1 MTLSPEFAFEPVP
14 RHRIRRIL
22 DSAATTRPHRVVLV
36 CAPPGSGK
44 TVAVAEWF
52 RKFRE
57 STPEAETHW
66 VTCAPGGPPV
76 AELLP
81 PGGRAPACPAAPAR
95 VLVIDDAHLVSDPRS
110 LAALDYLMHH
120 AADTALVL
128 IARRD
133 PPLAWHSLVLETRVT
148 RIGAAELA
156 LDRQETSHL
165 LAGYGIQPQ
174 RADLDAL
181 LRLTQGWAAPVR
193 IAATQLDGRGDV
205 RTATAALLD
214 PTAEAGA
221 FLDTLIAPQQ
231 APVRRFLIRTSIPER
246 FSTALAGR
254 LAGEAA
260 PEILDRLL
268 RENFPLAPVH
278 RDGAL
283 WFGYHPL
290 VRAHLLG
297 AAERAGVGAECHRIT
312 AAWHLAAGAPAAA
325 LPHVLGENGQ
335 RGLPAFLGDPA
346 LRMILQG
353 AGRALF
359 DGLEVAHGVEAD
371 DPAVWALRAVDAV
384 ERADTAHALTYLDLA
399 CRRTGNGTAV
409 PSGQLVALILA
420 ATLATAL
427 AMATGLADVQLPDL
441 VPASGSPGVDAYTA
455 VQSGTARAVR
465 GDGAGGI
472 DDLYR
477 GVALARVAA
486 DPRLVLRAESR
497 LATVLVWSGRL
508 TAGAER
514 AEAAAAT
521 AADAGLLATL
531 GEAEAAAAYIAFLRG
546 TEPPLA
552 AGPDGRPPR
561 QSDPPAAGPDGRVRA
576 VLDGL
581 AGTGDEADRHRR
593 AAALHHHVTALLH
606 TAALPERT
614 VTELLL
620 PHVIRVLLDAGT
632 PRTARLLL
640 GHART
645 ELGDRPGLVLARAVL
660 AAGLHRPDLARALLD
675 PLRRDPAAAAPQ
687 HAVLVHLLEANAHA
701 ALGTQGK
708 ARAALALALELA
720 GPERIVRPFLE
731 TPGILEL
738 LDDHA
743 GTFTEH
749 NDFAT
754 AIRAHPGAERTAAPL
769 LTETERTVLAQLPSG
784 RTARQ
789 IADALGVSVNT
800 VKTHLR
806 RIYAKFGTSSRA
818 GTLQHARRAG
828 LL

>member
-1 MTLSPEFAFEPVP
+1 M
-14 RHRIRRIL
+14 
-22 DSAATTRPHRVVLV
+22 
-36 CAPPGSGK
+36 
-44 TVAVAEWF
+44 
-52 RKFRE
+52 
-57 STPEAETHW
+57 HW

-81 PGGRAPACPAAPAR
+81 PVTPGGPAPGGPAAPAR

-110 LAALDYLMHH
+110 QAALDYLMHH

-165 LAGYGIQPQ
+165 LAGYGIEPE
-174 RADLDAL
+174 RADVDAL

-193 IAATQLDGRGDV
+193 IAATELDGGGDV
-205 RTATAALLD
+205 RAAAAALLD

-231 APVRRFLIRTSIPER
+231 APVRRFLVRTSVPER
-246 FSTALAGR
+246 FSTGLAGR

-268 RENFPLAPVH
+268 RENFPLAPVY

-359 DGLEVAHGVEAD
+359 DGLELAHGVEAD

-427 AMATGLADVQLPDL
+427 AMATGLDDVQLPDV

-465 GDGAGGI
+465 GDSAGGV

-486 DPRLVLRAESR
+486 DPRLLLRAESR
-497 LATVLVWSGRL
+497 LAAVLGWSGRL

-514 AEAAAAT
+514 AAAAAAT
-521 AADAGLLATL
+521 AADAGLRGAL
-531 GEAEAAAAYIAFLRG
+531 GEADAAAAYIAFLRG
-546 TEPPLA
+546 TEPPPA
-552 AGPDGRPPR
+552 TGPGGRPPR
-561 QSDPPAAGPDGRVRA
+561 PADPAAEPDRRVRA

-593 AAALHHHVTALLH
+593 AEALRHHVTALLH

-614 VTELLL
+614 TTELLL
-620 PHVIRVLLDAGT
+620 PHVVRMLVDAGT

-640 GHART
+640 GHARA

-675 PLRRDPAAAAPQ
+675 PLRRDPAATAPQ
-687 HAVLVHLLEANAHA
+687 HAVLVQLLEANAHA
-701 ALGTQGK
+701 ALGIPGK
-708 ARAALALALELA
+708 ARAALVRALELA

-731 TPGILEL
+731 TPGILGL

-743 GTFTEH
+743 GTFAEH
-749 NDFAT
+749 NGFA
-754 AIRAHPGAERTAAPL
+754 AALRAHPGAERTAAPL

>member
-1 MTLSPEFAFEPVP
+1 MTLSPEFAFDPVP
-14 RHRIRRIL
+14 RRRIQRIL
-22 DSAATTRPHRVVLV
+22 DSAVATRPRRVVLI

-57 STPEAETHW
+57 SAPEAEMHW
-66 VTCAPGGPPV
+66 VTCHLTGPPM

-81 PGGRAPACPAAPAR
+81 PARTGGAAPTGPAAPAR

-110 LAALDYLMHH
+110 LAAVDYLMHH
-120 AADTALVL
+120 GADTALVL

-133 PPLAWHSLVLETRVT
+133 PPLAWHSLVLETRVV
-148 RIGAAELA
+148 RVGAAELA
-156 LDRQETSHL
+156 LNREETSQL
-165 LAGYGIQPQ
+165 LAGCGIRPE
-174 RADLDAL
+174 RVDLDAL
-181 LRLTQGWAAPVR
+181 LRLTHGWAAPVR
-193 IAATQLDGRGDV
+193 IAATELAGRPDV
-205 RTATAALLD
+205 RAAAAALLD
-214 PTAEAGA
+214 PSTEAGA
-221 FLDTLIAPQQ
+221 FLTETLVAPQQ
-231 APVRRFLIRTSIPER
+231 APVRKFLIRTSIPER
-246 FSTALAGR
+246 FTTALAGR

-268 RENFPLAPVH
+268 RENFPLAPVY

-297 AAERAGVGAECHRIT
+297 AAERAGAGAECHRIT
-312 AAWHLAAGAPAAA
+312 AAWHLGAGAPAAA

-359 DGLEVAHGVEAD
+359 DGLAGAQSVEAD

-384 ERADTAHALTYLDLA
+384 ERADPAHALTYLDLA

-409 PSGQLVALILA
+409 PRGQLVALILA

-427 AMATGLADVQLPDL
+427 AMATGLDDVQLPDV

-455 VQSGTARAVR
+455 VQSGTARAMR
-465 GDGAGGI
+465 GDRATGI

-477 GVALARVAA
+477 ALALARVAG

-497 LATVLVWSGRL
+497 LATLLGWSGRL
-508 TAGAER
+508 TAGAEQ
-514 AEAAAAT
+514 AAAAQAT
-521 AADAGLLATL
+521 AAVSGLNSALD
-531 GEAEAAAAYIAFLRG
+531 EANSAAAYIALLRAAELPPATRG
-546 TEPPLA
+546 TL
-552 AGPDGRPPR
+552 G
-561 QSDPPAAGPDGRVRA
+561 A

-581 AGTGDEADRHRR
+581 TATGDDADRHRR
-593 AAALHHHVTALLH
+593 ADQLRHHITELLR
-606 TAALPERT
+606 TGALPDR
-614 VTELLL
+614 VAAELLL
-620 PHVIRVLLDAGT
+620 PHVVRALLDAGT

-640 GHART
+640 GHARA
-645 ELGDRPGLVLARAVL
+645 ELGDRPGVLLARAVL

-675 PLRRDPAAAAPQ
+675 PLQRDPSATVPQ
-687 HAVLVHLLEANAHA
+687 HTVLVHLLEAGAHTA
-701 ALGTQGK
+701 IGTPGK
-708 ARAALALALELA
+708 ARAALARALELA
-720 GPERIVRPFLE
+720 GPERIIRPFLE
-731 TPGILEL
+731 TPGILKL
-738 LDDHA
+738 LDDNA
-743 GTFTEH
+743 GTFTAH
-749 NDFAT
+749 NTFVT
-754 AIRAHPGAERTAAPL
+754 AIRTHPGAERAAAPL

>member
-1 MTLSPEFAFEPVP
+1 MTCGP
-14 RHRIRRIL
+14 R
-22 DSAATTRPHRVVLV
+22 RVVLV

-57 STPEAETHW
+57 SAPEAEMHW
-66 VTCAPGGPPV
+66 VACHPDGPAV
-76 AELLP
+76 ADLLP
-81 PGGRAPACPAAPAR
+81 PARRGGSAPGHPAEPAR

-110 LAALDYLMHH
+110 LAAVDYFLHH

-133 PPLAWHSLVLETRVT
+133 PPLAWHSLVLETRVV
-148 RIGAAELA
+148 RVGAADLA
-156 LDRQETSHL
+156 LDREETSHL
-165 LAGYGIQPQ
+165 LAGYGIRPE
-174 RADLDAL
+174 RIDLDAL
-181 LRLTQGWAAPVR
+181 LRLTHGWAAPVR
-193 IAATQLDGRGDV
+193 IAATELGGHTDV
-205 RTATAALLD
+205 RAAAAALLD
-214 PTAEAGA
+214 PTTEAGA
-221 FLDTLIAPQQ
+221 FLTDMLIAPQP
-231 APVRRFLIRTSIPER
+231 APVRTFLIRTSIPER
-246 FSTALAGR
+246 FTTALAGR

-268 RENFPLAPVH
+268 RENFPLAPVY

-297 AAERAGVGAECHRIT
+297 AAERARAGAECHRIT
-312 AAWHLAAGAPAAA
+312 AAWHLGAGAPAAA

-359 DGLEVAHGVEAD
+359 DGLAGAQSVEAD

-409 PSGQLVALILA
+409 PRGQLVALVLA

-427 AMATGLADVQLPDL
+427 ALATGIDDVQLPDV
-441 VPASGSPGVDAYTA
+441 VPASGSPGVDGYTA

-465 GDGAGGI
+465 GDRATGI

-477 GVALARVAA
+477 ALALARVAA
-486 DPRLVLRAESR
+486 DPRLILRAESR
-497 LATVLVWSGRL
+497 LATLLGWSGRL
-508 TAGAER
+508 TAGAEQ
-514 AEAAAAT
+514 AAAAT
-521 AADAGLLATL
+521 TTASVAGLKPAL
-531 GEAEAAAAYIAFLRG
+531 GEADSAAAYIAFLRG
-546 TEPPLA
+546 TEPPPGTEA
-552 AGPDGRPPR
+552 QGPL
-561 QSDPPAAGPDGRVRA
+561 RA

-581 AGTGDEADRHRR
+581 TGTGDDADRHRR
-593 AAALHHHVTALLH
+593 ADALRRHVTELLR
-606 TAALPERT
+606 TAALPDR
-614 VTELLL
+614 VALELLL
-620 PHVIRVLLDAGT
+620 PHVVRALLESGT

-640 GHART
+640 GHARG
-645 ELGDRPGLVLARAVL
+645 ELGDRPGVVLARAVL
-660 AAGLHRPDLARALLD
+660 AAGLHRPDQTRALLD
-675 PLRRDPAAAAPQ
+675 PLQRDPGATVPQ
-687 HAVLVHLLEANAHA
+687 HAVLVYLLEARAQA
-701 ALGTQGK
+701 ALGTPGK
-708 ARAALALALELA
+708 ARAALLRALELA

-738 LDDHA
+738 LDDDA
-743 GTFTEH
+743 GTFIEH
-749 NDFAT
+749 NAFAA
-754 AIRAHPGAERTAAPL
+754 AIRTHPGAERDAAPL

-789 IADALGVSVNT
+789 IADTLGVSVNT

-806 RIYAKFGTSSRA
+806 RIYTKFGTSSRA

>member
-1 MTLSPEFAFEPVP
+1 MTHSPEFAFTPVP
-14 RHRIRRIL
+14 RPRIRRIL
-22 DSAATTRPHRVVLV
+22 DSAVAARPHRVVLV

-57 STPEAETHW
+57 SAPEAEMRW
-66 VTCAPGGPPV
+66 VTCHLDGPPV

-81 PGGRAPACPAAPAR
+81 PARTGGRVPAGNAAPAR

-110 LAALDYLMHH
+110 LAAVDYLLYH

-133 PPLAWHSLVLETRVT
+133 PPLAWHSLVLETRVV
-148 RIGAAELA
+148 RVGAADLA
-156 LDRQETSHL
+156 LNRVETAHL
-165 LAGYGIQPQ
+165 LAGYGIRPEQV
-174 RADLDAL
+174 DLDAL
-181 LRLTQGWAAPVR
+181 LRLTHGWAAPVR
-193 IAATQLDGRGDV
+193 MAAIELDGHTDV
-205 RTATAALLD
+205 RAAAAALLD
-214 PTAEAGA
+214 PSSEAGA
-221 FLDTLIAPQQ
+221 FLAETLIAPQP
-231 APVRRFLIRTSIPER
+231 APVRKFLVRTSIPER

-254 LAGEAA
+254 LAGDAA

-268 RENFPLAPVH
+268 RENFPLAPVY

-297 AAERAGVGAECHRIT
+297 AAERAGVGAECHRL
-312 AAWHLAAGAPAAA
+312 AAGWHLGAGAPAAA

-359 DGLEVAHGVEAD
+359 DGLEGAQSVEAD

-384 ERADTAHALTYLDLA
+384 ERADPAHALTYLDLA
-399 CRRTGNGTAV
+399 CRRTGDGTAV
-409 PSGQLVALILA
+409 PRGQLLALVLA

-427 AMATGLADVQLPDL
+427 AMATGLDDVQLPDV

-455 VQSGTARAVR
+455 LQTGTARAVR
-465 GDGAGGI
+465 GDRATGI

-477 GVALARVAA
+477 ALALARVAA

-497 LATVLVWSGRL
+497 LAILLGWDGRL
-508 TAGAER
+508 TAAAEQ
-514 AEAAAAT
+514 ATAAAAT
-521 AADAGLLATL
+521 ASGSGLGSAL
-531 GEAEAAAAYIAFLRG
+531 GEADSAAAYIAFLRA
-546 TEPPLA
+546 TEPP
-552 AGPDGRPPR
+552 
-561 QSDPPAAGPDGRVRA
+561 PAARGELGA

-581 AGTGDEADRHRR
+581 AANGDDAERHRR
-593 AAALHHHVTALLH
+593 ADALRRHVTELVR
-606 TAALPERT
+606 TAALPGR
-614 VTELLL
+614 VAAELLL
-620 PHVIRVLLDAGT
+620 PHVVRALLNAGT

-645 ELGDRPGLVLARAVL
+645 ELGDRPGVILARAVL
-660 AAGLHRPDLARALLD
+660 AAGLHRPDLTRALLD
-675 PLRRDPAAAAPQ
+675 PLRRDPSAPVPQ
-687 HAVLVHLLEANAHA
+687 HAVLVHLLEAGAHSA
-701 ALGTQGK
+701 VGTPGK
-708 ARAALALALELA
+708 ARAELVRALELA
-720 GPERIVRPFLE
+720 APERIIRPFLE
-731 TPGILEL
+731 TPGILGL
-738 LDDHA
+738 LDDDA

-749 NDFAT
+749 NTFAT
-754 AIRAHPGAERTAAPL
+754 AIRSHPGAGREAAPL

-818 GTLQHARRAG
+818 GAMQHARRAG